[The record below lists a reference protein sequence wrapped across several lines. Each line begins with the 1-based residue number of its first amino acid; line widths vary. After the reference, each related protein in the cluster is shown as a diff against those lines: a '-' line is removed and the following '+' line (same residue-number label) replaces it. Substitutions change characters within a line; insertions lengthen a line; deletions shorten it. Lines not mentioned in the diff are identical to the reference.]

1 MKKIKFLT
9 MSLLALLM
17 ACFTACNNDSI
28 PMDYSEYIVGTW
40 TAHLVNYAEALVF
53 NADGTMQTY
62 LVGSGD
68 TSMVL
73 SYYMEDHGTYTVK
86 GNKLTM
92 VWSDGTKYDITISMS
107 PYKLLGFDYDG
118 NGIDFDY
125 DYCEEDLA
133 DEVVGMWV
141 CTYVSTNNEDFNVY
155 QDAEM
160 AINTYKAD
168 GKSIFTGFV
177 VEAND
182 YMANVESTYKVIGD
196 LMLESNPLGEGVFQ
210 YNAFRLTYSPN
221 SNQLGDMLTKTSV
234 MAFGDEVIEFNASM
248 VRVKE
253 TLDLAGK
260 TYNYHDVYVSNVDG
274 VDKEINILG
283 DSFNFAKMDGS
294 ELDIKL
300 KSTLFKVEFPKA
312 DTIKYTCRH
321 SSELEVSVEAPI
333 AVEGN
338 KLTIKMSEV
347 YPSCKDVVLYT
358 FQDADNSQMHMY
370 MPTTSFINFFGNMQV
385 TMMAQLGQLDL
396 NDAAAVKTIYDNI
409 DAAVNTINVSLVF
422 KAK

>member
-9 MSLLALLM
+9 MSLVALFM
-17 ACFTACNNDSI
+17 ASFTACNNNAAV
-28 PMDYSEYIVGTW
+28 DYSEYIVGTW

-68 TSMVL
+68 SSMVL

-92 VWSDGTKYDITISMS
+92 KWSDGTKYDITITIS
-107 PYKLLGFDYDG
+107 PYKLLAFDYDG

-141 CTYVSTNNEDFNVY
+141 CTDGPVEGENDMSIHNYQEDGSVVL
-155 QDAEM
+155 
-160 AINTYKAD
+160 
-168 GKSIFTGFV
+168 TGFTPDGSGFT
-177 VEAND
+177 NQGT
-182 YMANVESTYKVIGD
+182 NSYKVVGNLMFTEVSRLAD
-196 LMLESNPLGEGVFQ
+196 LGISPYVCMS
-210 YNAFRLTYSPN
+210 LTYAPN
-221 SNQLGDMLTKTSV
+221 ATALGDMLYTQSYLPNGNDTV
-234 MAFGDEVIEFNASM
+234 TLVNQTFL
-248 VRVKE
+248 RVKE

-260 TYNYHDVYVSNVDG
+260 TYNYHDVFVTNVDG

-283 DSFNFAKMDGS
+283 DSFNFSKMNGY

-333 AVEGN
+333 AVDGN

-370 MPTTSFINFFGNMQV
+370 MPTTSFVNFFGNMQV